1 MTTVSAAYRLTV
13 YKARSVSSAETV
25 ALTPAAGA
33 VHSDDFKVASITGV
47 SGFQPYLDGN
57 SVRARGGK
65 LDGLTCH
72 TDVGELTAVIQDQ
85 RTTAGGTNLERW
97 LTAFF
102 GDAKGVRQLEGCKAL
117 VERSLD
123 GGTTWATYFT
133 GRVYAPKGLSLL
145 RWQLVIRDMS
155 AERMKIFTGK
165 PHATASYAA
174 LMTQCPVGTS
184 IAYGEIPAGNRLTG
198 TMRTFTYTQAGAAV
212 YHGFALDT
220 DSVRRADNIIT
231 DAVRKQLGGLR
242 SISAGEGV
250 VTGLKTTQK
259 PRFENR
265 LRCRLRNVGS
275 GLEGV
280 FYVGSVIE
288 SGITGLERSLPQQKG
303 QLAAHPSAITGI
315 VISPLDPSD
324 PEYLQMSDVPDGAVV
339 DGYLYIDDVV
349 SEENPLL
356 IGDVSI
362 GTLWKDLCD
371 GYFSRLYPAKKPDEL
386 AEPIPRPAGKN
397 VGDPIFGFAHQ
408 DADVGAVVGFTN
420 LAADTTLPTVRFVI
434 TKSEDFWDWVEK
446 NLLRPFRLA
455 YRLTSDGKVQPLDL
469 RMPTSAPGMTIADAD
484 CLRLP
489 TDWEPMPGSAVS
501 RVDAKVYAEFA
512 SFAEAFDGAP
522 TQSTRTLFGGA
533 VAAILSSNLAAV
545 INASEYPITIVDL
558 GSVDVGDNPLS
569 LDFQG
574 LRAQPGEK
582 SPTSTNRVD
591 RGHWCVQKV
600 IEFTNHLRSPYGRGP
615 LYVTVTGRQE
625 SANITDCQAGDLRLV
640 TVTSLPDPATNK
652 RGGTRVMRCLG
663 WREDGLTRTLT
674 MLDLGISTVASAPTV
689 GTPTQ
694 NSPDTEHAIDVV
706 VTVNASTEPAVLHVN
721 LTATSVGTRPADSDA
736 GWFYAGRATI
746 TGTVTV
752 RNLPSNKRAWV
763 RVRTE
768 PVSHQYPKLPSA
780 WAYPAGTGYVATS
793 AITAPSATS
802 ESDVTGRRFVGNWTV
817 GNSKLVL
824 KVYLALSGETLQ
836 HVATLPPGSTSYA
849 FEGLDLSTAYD
860 WGVSHD
866 DGMGGESSVA
876 TDSRTTSATAAVCP
890 PAGVFILLA
899 GTV

>member
-1 MTTVSAAYRLTV
+1 MATVKPAYRLTV

-123 GGTTWATYFT
+123 GGTTWATHFT

-155 AERMKIFTGK
+155 AERMKIFVGH
-165 PHATASYAA
+165 PHSSIAYAG
-174 LMTQCPVGTS
+174 LMTQCPVGTTV
-184 IAYGEIPAGNRLTG
+184 AYGAIPASNRLTG
-198 TMRTFTYTQAGAAV
+198 TMKTFITTQASAAV
-212 YHGFALDT
+212 YHGIWLDT
-220 DSVRRADNIIT
+220 DSAIRVDNYVT
-231 DAVRKQLGGLR
+231 EAVRKQIGDRITNSRRDGQPVLA
-242 SISAGEGV
+242 SMPI
-250 VTGLKTTQK
+250 
-259 PRFENR
+259 FDNR
-265 LRCRLRNVGS
+265 LRFRLRNIGAGTEGSYRVGALTS
-275 GLEGV
+275 YSWLTL
-280 FYVGSVIE
+280 
-288 SGITGLERSLPQQKG
+288 TGQQSIG
-303 QLAAHPSAITGI
+303 ADVTRPPAITG
-315 VISPLDPSD
+315 VILSPLDTTD
-324 PEYLQMSDVPDGAVV
+324 PDYAALPADATAVN
-339 DGYLYIDDVV
+339 GYLYLDDLA

-356 IGDVSI
+356 IGDVAI
-362 GTLWKDLCD
+362 ATLWKDLCD
-371 GYFSRLYPAKKPDEL
+371 GKFSRLYPAKSPEEPSSPL
-386 AEPIPRPAGKN
+386 ALPSGKSI
-397 VGDPIFGFAHQ
+397 GDPIYGVAHQ
-408 DADVGAVVGFTN
+408 DADIGSVVGFTN

-434 TKSEDFWDWVEK
+434 TRSEDFWDWIEK

-469 RMPTSAPGMTIADAD
+469 RMPTSAPATTIADAD
-484 CLRLP
+484 CLKLP
-489 TDWEPMPGSAVS
+489 NDWEPQPGSAVS
-501 RVDAKVYAEFA
+501 RVDAKVYQEFA
-512 SFAEAFDGAP
+512 SFTMALQSAVPAFNAI
-522 TQSTRTLFGGA
+522 TRLLTGDLSA
-533 VAAILSSNLAAV
+533 VLKAV
-545 INASEYPITIVDL
+545 EYPITIVDL
-558 GSVDVGDNPLS
+558 GSVDVGDNAVS
-569 LDFQG
+569 IDFQG
-574 LRAQPGEK
+574 LRAQPLERINGM
-582 SPTSTNRVD
+582 D
-591 RGHWCVQKV
+591 RGPWCVRMVQQSV
-600 IEFTNHLRSPYGRGP
+600 NHLRSPFGRGP
-615 LYVTVTGRQE
+615 LYVTVIGRQE
-625 SANITDCQAGDLRLV
+625 SSNITDCQAGDLRLV

-674 MLDLGISTVASAPTV
+674 MLDLGISTVATAPTV

-694 NSPDTEHAIDVV
+694 NSPDTEHAVDVV

-721 LTATSVGTRPADSDA
+721 LTATSVGARPADTDA
-736 GWFYAGRATI
+736 GWFYAGRATA

-768 PVSHQYPKLPSA
+768 PVSTQYPKIPSA
-780 WAYPAGTGYVATS
+780 WAYPAGTGYVATG

-802 ESDVTGRRFVGNWTV
+802 ETDVSGRRFVGNWTV
-817 GNSKLVL
+817 GNSKLAV

-836 HVATLPPGSTSYA
+836 HIATLPPGSTSFA

-876 TDSRTTSATAAVCP
+876 TDSRTTSGTAATCP
-890 PAGVFILLA
+890 AAGVFILLA